1 MYGGPGGAIAQ
12 LEALESWF
20 AVQRDFRF
28 YSSSGGLAA
37 CQQPARRR
45 ACAGREERCNKKRG
59 PGLVSLCIL
68 LVLEL
73 KDFLDST
80 MCNKT

>member
-28 YSSSGGLAA
+28 YSSSGGPA
-37 CQQPARRR
+37 CRQPARRR
-45 ACAGREERCNKKRG
+45 ACAGLERCCNKSAGKRG
-59 PGLVSLCIL
+59 RASLCIL
-68 LVLEL
+68 LVLER
-73 KDFLDST
+73 KDFPGSLVRNRT
-80 MCNKT
+80 